1 MIKSQRWFV
10 VALLFL
16 AGVINYLDRSALS
29 IAAPL
34 IQKDLN
40 FSHAQMGV
48 VFSSFFV
55 GYALFNFVGGVL
67 SDKVGAKRV
76 FGTAMGVW
84 SLFCGATALATGIG
98 SLIVLRVLFGM
109 GEGPFSSSNSK
120 MVNNWF
126 PRKEVASAI
135 GVISSGTPL
144 GGALAGPVVGFMA
157 VQFGWRWAFVAI
169 MLLGLLW
176 LVFWVATT
184 TEHPQQ
190 NSRVT
195 SDEMQLIL
203 AGQADEHALAHSAD
217 GSKLGLGHFLRK
229 PIILATAFAFF
240 SYNYVLFFFLS
251 WFPTYLTEAHHL
263 SLRDMSIATVIPW
276 VLGSI
281 GLAAGGFISDLILR
295 LTGKPLLSRKI
306 VLGTCLGA
314 AAVCVALAGRV
325 ASTESAVALMSVSIF
340 FLYVTGAVY
349 WAVIQDTVP
358 REHVGGVGG
367 FVHLLANLAGVIG
380 PAVTGF
386 IVQATHGAYGSAFV
400 LAGGIAVLGAVCS
413 LVWIREPRA
422 STLAVERAW

>member
-10 VALLFL
+10 VALFFL

-34 IQKDLN
+34 IQKDLH
-40 FSHAQMGV
+40 FSHAQMGI
-48 VFSSFFV
+48 VFSSFFI

-67 SDKVGAKRV
+67 SDRIGAKRV
-76 FGTAMGVW
+76 FGAAMGVW
-84 SLFCGATALATGIG
+84 SIFCGATALAGGIV

-144 GGALAGPVVGFMA
+144 GGAIAGPVVGYMA
-157 VQFGWRWAFVAI
+157 LRFGWRWAFVAI
-169 MLLGLLW
+169 MLLGLAW
-176 LVFWVATT
+176 LVLWVTMT
-184 TEHPQQ
+184 TEHPQDHP
-190 NSRVT
+190 RIAREEV
-195 SDEMQLIL
+195 ELIKS
-203 AGQADEHALAHSAD
+203 GQADEHAISHAAD
-217 GSKLGLGHFLRK
+217 GERLGLGYFIRQ
-229 PIILATAFAFF
+229 PVILATACAFF
-240 SYNYVLFFFLS
+240 AYNYVLFFFLS

-263 SLRDMSIATVIPW
+263 SLRDMSFATVIPW
-276 VLGSI
+276 LLGSI
-281 GLAAGGFISDLILR
+281 GLAAGGFVSDGILR

-306 VLGTCLGA
+306 VLGVCLGA

-325 ASTESAVALMSVSIF
+325 ASTQGAVALMSVSIF
-340 FLYVTGAVY
+340 FLYVTGSVY

-380 PAVTGF
+380 PAVTGL

-400 LAGGIAVLGAVCS
+400 LAGAIAVLGALCS
-413 LVWIREPRA
+413 LVWIREPRPA
-422 STLAVERAW
+422 ALMKRAW

>member
-10 VALLFL
+10 VALFFL

-34 IQKDLN
+34 IQKDLH
-40 FSHAQMGV
+40 FSHAQMGI
-48 VFSSFFV
+48 VFSSFFI
-55 GYALFNFVGGVL
+55 GYAMFNFVGGVL
-67 SDKVGAKRV
+67 SDRVGAKRV
-76 FGTAMGVW
+76 FGVAMGVW
-84 SLFCGATALATGIG
+84 SIFCGATALASGIG

-144 GGALAGPVVGFMA
+144 GGALAGPVVGYMA
-157 VQFGWRWAFVAI
+157 VRFGWRWAFVAI
-169 MLLGLLW
+169 MLLGLAW
-176 LVFWVATT
+176 LVLWVATT
-184 TEHPQQ
+184 TEHPEDHP
-190 NSRVT
+190 RIAREEV
-195 SDEMQLIL
+195 ELIA
-203 AGQADEHALAHSAD
+203 AGQTEEHVVSHTAD
-217 GSKLGLGHFLRK
+217 GERFGLRHFLRQ

-240 SYNYVLFFFLS
+240 AYNYVLFFFLS
-251 WFPTYLTEAHHL
+251 WFPTYLIEAHHL
-263 SLRDMSIATVIPW
+263 SLREMSFATVIPW
-276 VLGSI
+276 LLGSV
-281 GLAAGGFISDLILR
+281 GLAAGGFVSDGLLR
-295 LTGKPLLSRKI
+295 MTGKPLLSRKI
-306 VLGTCLGA
+306 VLAVCLGA

-340 FLYVTGAVY
+340 FLYVTGSVY

-386 IVQATHGAYGSAFV
+386 IVQAKHGAYGSAFV
-400 LAGGIAVLGAVCS
+400 LAGAISVLGALCS
-413 LVWIREPRA
+413 LVWIREPRP
-422 STLAVERAW
+422 AVQMKRAW

>member
-10 VALLFL
+10 VALFFL

-34 IQKDLN
+34 IQKDLH
-40 FSHAQMGV
+40 FSHAQLGI
-48 VFSSFFV
+48 VFSSFFI

-67 SDKVGAKRV
+67 SDRIGAKRV
-76 FGTAMGVW
+76 FGAAMGVW
-84 SLFCGATALATGIG
+84 SIFCGATALASGIG

-144 GGALAGPVVGFMA
+144 GGALAGPVVGYMA

-169 MLLGLLW
+169 MLLGLAW
-176 LVFWVATT
+176 LVLWVTMT

-190 NSRVT
+190 HPRIAPEEV
-195 SDEMQLIL
+195 ELIV
-203 AGQADEHALAHSAD
+203 AGQADERAVSHAVN
-217 GSKLGLGHFLRK
+217 GERLGLGYFLRQ
-229 PIILATAFAFF
+229 PVILATACAFF
-240 SYNYVLFFFLS
+240 AYNYVLFFFLS
-251 WFPTYLTEAHHL
+251 WFPTYLIEAHHL
-263 SLRDMSIATVIPW
+263 SLRDMSFATVIPW
-276 VLGSI
+276 LLGSV
-281 GLAAGGFISDLILR
+281 GLAAGGFVSDGILR

-306 VLGTCLGA
+306 VLSVCLGA

-325 ASTESAVALMSVSIF
+325 ASTQSAVALMSVSIF
-340 FLYVTGAVY
+340 FLYVTGSVY
-349 WAVIQDTVP
+349 WAVIQDIVP
-358 REHVGGVGG
+358 REHVGGAGG

-400 LAGGIAVLGAVCS
+400 LAGAIAVLGALCS
-413 LVWIREPRA
+413 LMWIREPRP
-422 STLAVERAW
+422 AVLMKRAW